1 MIHPDTELRFVSH
14 AIGYGVYATAPIP
27 KGTIVYVK
35 DELEI
40 EVTRYKFTK
49 LNNPFKQEVEKYS
62 YIDERGVR
70 IVSWDHAKYVNHKC
84 DCNSMSSGYGFE
96 LAIRD
101 IAKNEE
107 ITDEY
112 GLFNISSPIDLNCG
126 CINCRKTLLPTD
138 IDIYYEIWDSI
149 VIDAIG
155 CMPNVPQPL
164 WEIMDIETRIELMNF
179 LSGKSEYRS
188 VFNLK
193 YNPPQKNKRTKR
205 RSTGCQ
211 RERSASFENF
221 ENWGDPLKGVSSW
234 VVKTGKTGGET
245 SN

>member
-1 MIHPDTELRFVSH
+1 MIHPDTELRFVNH

-40 EVTRYKFTK
+40 EITRSKFNK
-49 LNNPFKQEVEKYS
+49 LDKPLRQEVEKYS

-70 IVSWDHAKYVNHKC
+70 IVSWDNAKYVNHKC
-84 DCNSMSSGYGFE
+84 ECNSMSSGYGFE

-101 IAKNEE
+101 IEKDEE

-112 GLFNISSPIDLNCG
+112 GLFNISYPIELNCG
-126 CINCRKTLLPTD
+126 CADCRKTLLPTD
-138 IDIYYEIWDSI
+138 IDVYYETWDSI
-149 VIDAIG
+149 VMEAIG
-155 CMPNVPQPL
+155 HVPDVPQPL
-164 WEIMDIETRIELMNF
+164 WKIMDIETRTKLMNY

-188 VFNLK
+188 VLNLK
-193 YNPPQKNKRTKR
+193 YNPLNAQRRTKR
-205 RSTGCQ
+205 QSTGCQ
-211 RERSASFENF
+211 REQPVNFEHF
-221 ENWGDPLKGVSSW
+221 ENWGHRLKGVSSW

-245 SN
+245 PN